1 MLGYGLV
8 FGTILLSCM
17 LFKTCA
23 IDTHPRQNRRM
34 MRNQEMINMHGNM
47 TRTPLASQNTSKNE
61 IRQEIAYHENQIQ
74 KLKHLER

>member
-34 MRNQEMINMHGNM
+34 MNQEMIDMHV
-47 TRTPLASQNTSKNE
+47 RTPLANQNTSKNE